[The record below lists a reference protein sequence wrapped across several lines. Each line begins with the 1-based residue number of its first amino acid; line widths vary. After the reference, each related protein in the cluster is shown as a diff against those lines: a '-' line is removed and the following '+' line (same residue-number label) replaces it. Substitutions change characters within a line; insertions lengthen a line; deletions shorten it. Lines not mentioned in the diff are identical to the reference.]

1 MMRRFI
7 STGWTVQWVDAAG
20 GKHFKVMDGLCE
32 HTDTLPEAF
41 LITSSDGASSSLNTD
56 AGFVSALWSGVVG
69 ETVSVRTVMH
79 LNMDDMHATVSVTM
93 KNVGTGPIT
102 QLYCKSVVVAAI
114 ITSLTS
120 SLL

>member
-1 MMRRFI
+1 
-7 STGWTVQWVDAAG
+7 
-20 GKHFKVMDGLCE
+20 MDGLCE
-32 HTDTLPEAF
+32 HTDIQPEAL
-41 LITSSDGASSSLNTD
+41 LITSSDAASSTLNTD
-56 AGFVSALWSGVVG
+56 AGFVSALWSGAAG

-114 ITSLTS
+114 ITTVTS
-120 SLL
+120 SLI